1 MLFPLFVLSN
11 LAILLASA
19 FIIATLGFAAGA
31 GRACLFLAG
40 RWRRVVAVLIGKPT
54 N

>member
-1 MLFPLFVLSN
+1 MLFPLCVLYN

-31 GRACLFLAG
+31 GRATLFVAG
-40 RWRRVVAVLIGKPT
+40 RWRRVVAALIQKP